1 TRRGVERCSSMRAA
15 KDLKSEDAHRRA
27 LNSDSRVAV
36 TRRWTGGSRWAHQSG
51 RTETPIDSPAFARS
65 RCACSSECASS
76 LGSHGLAT
84 RYPHCQSSP
93 GAKATSLVG
102 STTSCRSSAVEKR
115 ENREQLPGHEGGL
128 HRFRDER
135 WILQCCGELGEL
147 FGRQLPFEAIHGSSG
162 GRRFSAENGDE
173 VCQGSGELI
182 ASSSADLIAK
192 LGSVKIAKSPSA
204 RTRASSAELIHGDAS

>member
-1 TRRGVERCSSMRAA
+1 MRAS
-15 KDLKSEDAHRRA
+15 KHLKSEVGHRRA
-27 LNSDSRVAV
+27 LNSDSRVDV
-36 TRRWTGGSRWAHQSG
+36 PRWWTSGIHWAHQSA
-51 RTETPIDSPAFARS
+51 RTETPIDSPPFARS
-65 RCACSSECASS
+65 RSACSTVCSYSPGA
-76 LGSHGLAT
+76 LGTGT